1 MRRVLVTGGLGFL
14 GSHLVSALLAEG
26 SDVTVVDNRQSPV
39 VGPELFPNCRH
50 IEADAS
56 ALEPDGVAYDEIY
69 HLADVAGP
77 ARILGV
83 AGWIGERTIAGAAAV
98 MRLAARAGSRTLLV
112 STSEI
117 YGRPGSYAE
126 EDPALIYTPYTV
138 RLEYAV
144 AKALAEISSLNRAR
158 VDGTLVNVVRPFN
171 IAGPRQ
177 SSAGGFVVPRFFEAA
192 LAGEPITVFG
202 TGRQVRC
209 FTHVLDTVDSLI
221 RVARCPL
228 RGQVFNSGNPA
239 NRVAIADLAV
249 AVRRICASDSPV
261 VSVDPRDLYGP
272 LYAEAFDKIPKI
284 DRIREATGWT
294 PSRTLEDILAD
305 VLAFYQRERSA
316 GATAPGAAPAPSAG
330 R

>member
-1 MRRVLVTGGLGFL
+1 MVTGGLGFL

-26 SDVTVVDNRQSPV
+26 SDVTIVDNRQSSV
-39 VGPELFPNCRH
+39 VGPDLFPSCRL

-56 ALEPDGVAYDEIY
+56 ALEPDGVVYDEIY

-83 AGWIGERTIAGAAAV
+83 AGRIAERTIAGASAI
-98 MRLAARAGSRTLLV
+98 MRLAAGTGTRTVLV

-126 EDPALIYTPYTV
+126 SDPAIVYTPYTV

-144 AKALAEISSLNRAR
+144 SKALAEIASLNRAR
-158 VDGTLVNVVRPFN
+158 VEGTLVNVVRPFN

-177 SSAGGFVVPRFFEAA
+177 SSSGGFVVPRFFEAA

-202 TGRQVRC
+202 TGEQVRC

-221 RVARCPL
+221 KVARCSQ
-228 RGQVFNSGNPA
+228 RGEVFNSGNPA
-239 NRVAIADLAV
+239 NRVAISELAV
-249 AVRRICASDSPV
+249 AVKRTCGSDSPI

-284 DRIREATGWT
+284 EKIRKATGWT
-294 PSRTLEDILAD
+294 PSRTLDDILTD
-305 VLAFYQRERSA
+305 VLVSYQAKRRE
-316 GATAPGAAPAPSAG
+316 GAVATGAP
-330 R
+330 